1 MFTSSSYAPGYTT
14 PFSERDGADLEP
26 GEEWKR
32 RLREDLEQS
41 FISMIQEAR
50 DNHQKQVIEGLI
62 SQEQLDVEY
71 KEALQNIKAL
81 AHEQYQLALMK
92 ERNRRRWIAG
102 VQMLPGWKDI
112 LHEEQRNIMRQ
123 ISNIDNSARV
133 GENITDGRGTNG
145 SAYTTTSS
153 KCDGADL
160 EPDEEWKR
168 KLKEDIEQS
177 FRSMIQEARDHQ
189 LVQLKEGTVSRER
202 LDVKY
207 KQTLRNI
214 KALVEEQY
222 LRALMKERN
231 ERHWSAGVQML
242 PGWNDILHEEQQKI
256 MNSIKQTNHSDNPA
270 HAAENPTDE
279 RGTNGSLPSSATA
292 SAPRH
297 GSESESSDL
306 PPTREAPTRD
316 RTWSRTLSSPS
327 STDRCR
333 QDNTQSNSSR
343 DREDQVPRSSLSE
356 NFSDAALTQDPEEQH
371 PLSSRSSSGRPQPNS
386 EKPWDSLLGRSSTS
400 IPSVSSADRHHFGR
414 SPPKSATPTSS
425 KEELTRRE
433 AEFNLLQAQFQKRAE
448 EIKRTCAEERKHQD
462 RGPVIGSESWDRPQ
476 MEKKEEQLKDDEL
489 SSTSEEESE
498 YDNDD
503 VGVKARELELESQ
516 CLERER
522 READTKI
529 WEQALKLQRLKDEE
543 QGMVEEARK
552 IDEEVGQKEEE
563 LRRKEEEDELVEAR
577 HASEHLAVEVRKR
590 EEETKRKEEAVKKR
604 EQDGRRKAEDAR
616 KLKSEAAKKVEEI
629 KGKEGEPRFKEA
641 ETKKKEEQLE
651 VDEWGNRE
659 LKLLAQATQN
669 AREAKRAKETIK
681 KLEEETQKKLLQIQ
695 EREVALLLREEELQ
709 RREAQA
715 KLKAEEKARKIDEE
729 LRRKEEEAKLVEAR
743 RTPERFAVEARKR
756 EEETK
761 RKEKELKQR
770 EEDGR
775 RKAEDACKLK
785 SEAAKEA
792 EEIKRKEA
800 ELKLKEAETKKKEEQ
815 LEVDELRSQELKL
828 LAQATLIAREVKR
841 AKETVKKLEAETQ
854 KKELQIQEREAAL
867 LLREEEL
874 QRREAEAKLMEEES
888 RREEWRRKK
897 EEARKAAKRRE
908 EEARWQEEEAIN
920 RRDDEARIVA
930 KRKEDET
937 RPARE
942 RNRREQAAQR
952 QQQESERQFHEDKFI
967 AGLELDPT
975 PHTFVRSGYSAFS
988 NSERMRPQADSHD
1001 DQQEKIRRQ
1010 QEKVETEIQL
1020 LKLSSREEVMP
1031 AWQNWRAEVNHQRPP
1046 RSNNSDASQERSRVS
1061 QQHPQ
1066 VSPTKASYAPPA
1078 SMPMP
1083 WILQVPI
1090 VPGSPL
1096 SQCIPPK
1103 FMDTSDRLIFLC
1115 RMPKERVINPPSRE
1129 YLATKS
1135 VDNAPDRTNVI
1146 PRECVSEL
1154 HAWFSL

>member
-50 DNHQKQVIEGLI
+50 DNHQEQVIEGLI
-62 SQEQLDVEY
+62 SQEQLDVDY

-102 VQMLPGWKDI
+102 VQMLPGWNDI

-202 LDVKY
+202 LDVEY

-231 ERHWSAGVQML
+231 ERRWSAGVQML

-343 DREDQVPRSSLSE
+343 DREDQVPRSTLSE

-371 PLSSRSSSGRPQPNS
+371 PLSSRSSSGRPQSNS
-386 EKPWDSLLGRSSTS
+386 EKPWDSLLGRSSAS
-400 IPSVSSADRHHFGR
+400 IPSVSSADHHHFGR

-448 EIKRTCAEERKHQD
+448 EIKRTRAEERKRQD

-498 YDNDD
+498 YDDD
-503 VGVKARELELESQ
+503 EVDVKARELELEEQ
-516 CLERER
+516 CLELER
-522 READTKI
+522 READAKI
-529 WEQALKLQRLKDEE
+529 REQALVLQRLKDEE
-543 QGMVEEARK
+543 RRMVEEVRK
-552 IDEEVGQKEEE
+552 IDEEVRQEEEE
-563 LRRKEEEDELVEAR
+563 LRRKEEEAELVEAR
-577 HASEHLAVEVRKR
+577 HASERLAVEVRKR
-590 EEETKRKEEAVKKR
+590 EEEAVKKR

-616 KLKSEAAKKVEEI
+616 KLKSEAAKKAEEI
-629 KGKEGEPRFKEA
+629 KRKEAELKLKEA
-641 ETKKKEEQLE
+641 ETKKKEKQLE
-651 VDEWGNRE
+651 VDELRNQK
-659 LKLLAQATQN
+659 LKLQAELI

-681 KLEEETQKKLLQIQ
+681 KLQEETQKKGLQIQ

-715 KLKAEEKARKIDEE
+715 KLKAEEKARKIDEEE

-775 RKAEDACKLK
+775 RKVEDARKLK
-785 SEAAKEA
+785 SEAAKKA

-815 LEVDELRSQELKL
+815 LEVDELRNQELKL
-828 LAQATLIAREVKR
+828 QAALIAREAKR
-841 AKETVKKLEAETQ
+841 AKETIKKLEEETQ

-888 RREEWRRKK
+888 RREEWRRKE
-897 EEARKAAKRRE
+897 EEACEAAKRRE
-908 EEARWQEEEAIN
+908 EEARWREEEAIN
-920 RRDDEARIVA
+920 RRDDEARVVA
-930 KRKEDET
+930 KRKEDEA
-937 RPARE
+937 RAARE

-952 QQQESERQFHEDKFI
+952 QQQESERQFHEDEFI

-975 PHTFVRSGYSAFS
+975 PRTFVRSGYSAFS

-1020 LKLSSREEVMP
+1020 LKLPSREEVMP

-1046 RSNNSDASQERSRVS
+1046 RPNNGDASQEKSRVNR
-1061 QQHPQ
+1061 HPPH

-1078 SMPMP
+1078 NMPMP
-1083 WILQVPI
+1083 RILQVPI
-1090 VPGSPL
+1090 VPESPL
-1096 SQCIPPK
+1096 SRCVLSK
-1103 FMDTSDRLIFLC
+1103 LWMLL
-1115 RMPKERVINPPSRE
+1115 
-1129 YLATKS
+1129 
-1135 VDNAPDRTNVI
+1135 NV
-1146 PRECVSEL
+1146 
-1154 HAWFSL
+1154 